1 MSPLHLIASL
11 FILSFVDSRVP
22 RTHFLIKGH
31 VKESLRKLPWKWRH
45 EKTSYKVKTPLTIGV
60 DVVSSYKL
68 RADSVEIEGIFN
80 TSHFQF
86 RDCAA
91 IMKRTPEVQGK
102 DGVYTIYPDG
112 RTEKRVFCDKTTEGG
127 GWTVIQRRKY
137 GITDF
142 YRSWAEYKRG
152 FGGAKTDYWLGNDA
166 IHSLTSLAAEELR
179 IDLVDFS
186 GSKAFAR
193 YSKFVIASEKDKFK
207 LSVGGYSGNA
217 GDGLKYHNGYTFSTK
232 DKYAKENCAKGFEE
246 HGGMTIV
253 TIQI

>member
-1 MSPLHLIASL
+1 MSPLHLIVSL

-22 RTHFLIKGH
+22 RTHLLIKGH

-45 EKTSYKVKTPLTIGV
+45 EKTSYKVKTPLIIGV

-68 RADSVEIEGIFN
+68 RADSVGIEKIFN

-112 RTEKRVFCDKTTEGG
+112 RTEKRVFCDMTTEGG

-152 FGGAKTDYWLGNDA
+152 FGRAETDYWLGNEA

-179 IDLVDFS
+179 IDLEDFS
-186 GSKAFAR
+186 GSKAYAR
-193 YSKFVIASEKDKFK
+193 YSKFVIASERDKYK
-207 LSVGGYSGNA
+207 LTVSAYSGNT
-217 GDGLKYHNGYTFSTK
+217 GDGMKFHNGHVFATK
-232 DKYAKENCAKGFEE
+232 DKDDKGNSAKTYR
-246 HGGMTIV
+246 GGWWYHN
-253 TIQI
+253 